1 MSNNMDNLTPNMTDM
16 DLPLMANANEIRVR
30 HYMIHLELPKEAWEE
45 NLFHGQI
52 ILFLDP
58 FVKER
63 DAESMKQKKMPSSSP
78 ESDFEFVLDCHDLM
92 FKSVYK
98 INLPTS
104 YKKRIYADNPTQLTF
119 EERKDAEVMQG
130 FFR

>member
-1 MSNNMDNLTPNMTDM
+1 MDNLTPTITDM

-58 FVKER
+58 FLKER
-63 DAESMKQKKMPSSSP
+63 DAESIKQKKVASSFP
-78 ESDFEFVLDCHDLM
+78 ESDFEFILDCRDLK
-92 FKSVYK
+92 FNSVSE

-104 YKKRIYADNPTQLTF
+104 HNQRIYSDNPTQLTF
-119 EERKDAEVMQG
+119 EERKDADVMQR

>member
-1 MSNNMDNLTPNMTDM
+1 MSNNMDNSTPTITDM

-63 DAESMKQKKMPSSSP
+63 DAESMKQKKVTCSSP
-78 ESDFEFVLDCHDLM
+78 ESDFEFILDCRDLE
-92 FKSVYK
+92 FNSVSE

-104 YKKRIYADNPTQLTF
+104 YNQRIYSDNPTQLTF
-119 EERKDAEVMQG
+119 EERKDADVMQS

>member
-1 MSNNMDNLTPNMTDM
+1 MSNNSTPTITDM

-63 DAESMKQKKMPSSSP
+63 DAESIKQKKVASSFP
-78 ESDFEFVLDCHDLM
+78 ESDFEFILDCRDLK
-92 FKSVYK
+92 FNSVSE

-104 YKKRIYADNPTQLTF
+104 YNQRIYSDNPTQLTF

>member
-1 MSNNMDNLTPNMTDM
+1 MDNLTSTITDM

-63 DAESMKQKKMPSSSP
+63 DAESMKEKKVTFSSP
-78 ESDFEFVLDCHDLM
+78 ESDFEFILDCRDLE
-92 FKSVYK
+92 FNSVSEM
-98 INLPTS
+98 NLPTS
-104 YKKRIYADNPTQLTF
+104 YNQRIYSDNPTQLTF
-119 EERKDAEVMQG
+119 EERKDADVMQS

>member
-1 MSNNMDNLTPNMTDM
+1 MDNSTPTITDM

-63 DAESMKQKKMPSSSP
+63 DSEAMKQKNVPCSSTQ
-78 ESDFEFVLDCHDLM
+78 SDFECVLDCRDLK
-92 FKSVYK
+92 FKSVSE
-98 INLPTS
+98 INLPAL
-104 YKKRIYADNPTQLTF
+104 YKQRIYADEPTQLTF
-119 EERKDAEVMQG
+119 EERKDVEVMQS